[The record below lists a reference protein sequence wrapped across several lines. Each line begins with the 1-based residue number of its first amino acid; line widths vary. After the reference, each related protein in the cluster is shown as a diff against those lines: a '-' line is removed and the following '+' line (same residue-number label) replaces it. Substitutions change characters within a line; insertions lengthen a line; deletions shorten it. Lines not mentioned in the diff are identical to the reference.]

1 MLGSALRAGLRQD
14 GHAVDWVRSA
24 GEADSAWLAA
34 GASAPFDAVVLDL
47 GLPDGTGLGLLS
59 SARGRGLTTP
69 VIIATARDRIADRIA
84 GLDAGADDY
93 MVKPID
99 LDELNARLRALERR
113 VGGRAA
119 PQIKL
124 GDIVIEP
131 STRRV
136 TEGRGACRPHGA
148 RDGGPARSRPP
159 AGQHAVAGS
168 ARRGTVR
175 LGREHRKQRRRC
187 VPAPF
192 APQTRRRLDR
202 NAARPGLAPGGVMY
216 RRHLVAAR
224 PSHVAAHRHRHP
236 RMGRKQRLVV
246 PQRGGRSRSPV

>member
-1 MLGSALRAGLRQD
+1 MRLLLVEDDTMLGGALRAGLRQD

-34 GASAPFDAVVLDL
+34 GATAPFDAVVLDL
-47 GLPDGTGLGLLS
+47 GLPDGSGLGLLS
-59 SARGRGLTTP
+59 RARGRGLTTP

-119 PQIKL
+119 PQILL

-136 TEGRGACRPHGA
+136 TK
-148 RDGGPARSRPP
+148 
-159 AGQHAVAGS
+159 AGS
-168 ARRGTVR
+168 LVELTARETAVLLALARRPGSTLSRAQLVEALYGWDESIESNAVDVYLHHLR
-175 LGREHRKQRRRC
+175 RKLG
-187 VPAPF
+187 A
-192 APQTRRRLDR
+192 
-202 NAARPGLAPGGVMY
+202 GLIET
-216 RRHLVAAR
+216 
-224 PSHVAAHRHRHP
+224 
-236 RMGRKQRLVV
+236 
-246 PQRGGRSRSPV
+246 QRGLGWRLAV

>member
-1 MLGSALRAGLRQD
+1 MRLLLVEDDAMLGSALRAGLRQD

-136 TEGRGACRPHGA
+136 TKAGAPVDLTA
-148 RDGGPARSRPP
+148 RET
-159 AGQHAVAGS
+159 AVLLAL
-168 ARRGTVR
+168 ARRPGSTLSRAQLVEALYGWDESIESNAVDVYLHHLR
-175 LGREHRKQRRRC
+175 RKLGAGLIETQR
-187 VPAPF
+187 
-192 APQTRRRLDR
+192 
-202 NAARPGLAPGGVMY
+202 GLGW
-216 RRHLVAAR
+216 
-224 PSHVAAHRHRHP
+224 
-236 RMGRKQRLVV
+236 RLVV
-246 PQRGGRSRSPV
+246 

>member
-1 MLGSALRAGLRQD
+1 MRLLLVEDDAMLGSALRAGLRQD

-34 GASAPFDAVVLDL
+34 GVSAPFDAVVLDL
-47 GLPDGTGLGLLS
+47 GLPDGTGLGLLGR
-59 SARGRGLTTP
+59 ARGRGLTTP

-119 PQIKL
+119 PQIML

-136 TEGRGACRPHGA
+136 TKAGAPVDLTA
-148 RDGGPARSRPP
+148 RET
-159 AGQHAVAGS
+159 AVLLAL
-168 ARRGTVR
+168 ARRPGSTLSRAQLVEALYGWDESIESNAVDVYLHHLR
-175 LGREHRKQRRRC
+175 RKLGAGLIETQR
-187 VPAPF
+187 
-192 APQTRRRLDR
+192 
-202 NAARPGLAPGGVMY
+202 GLGW
-216 RRHLVAAR
+216 
-224 PSHVAAHRHRHP
+224 
-236 RMGRKQRLVV
+236 RLVV
-246 PQRGGRSRSPV
+246 